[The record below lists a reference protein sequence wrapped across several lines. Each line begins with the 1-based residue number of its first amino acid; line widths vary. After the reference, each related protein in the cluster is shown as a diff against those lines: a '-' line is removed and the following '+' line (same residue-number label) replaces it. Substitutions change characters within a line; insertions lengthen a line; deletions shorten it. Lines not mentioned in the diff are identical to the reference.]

1 LPGAGRSAQRVALVV
16 GQLNRAGTR
25 TLSQLLEA
33 SVAGQRPFDEPLQT
47 LTWPCSGCP
56 GGRRHE
62 VGQDIAMPVAGMVV
76 DAVGDAALPGWGCR
90 SGISAER
97 LFLSPRTVDS
107 RLCRISPKLSIT
119 SRSELSSRIDVN

>member
-1 LPGAGRSAQRVALVV
+1 MV

-33 SVAGQRPFDEPLQT
+33 SVAGQRPFDEPLQI

-62 VGQDIAMPVAGMVV
+62 VWQDIAMPVVGMAA

-90 SGISAER
+90 SGRSAER